1 MINII
6 IEKNGHI
13 RSIERE
19 CVFDFIIYNI
29 PNYFLIHLRLYT
41 SCKRSSEIT
50 NKLTSSIK
58 VEVWSILT
66 RGINSKSF
74 YNLGIVFSEPVLL
87 SLDLIPASDI
97 QISMDSMPCTDRKK
111 MGPGLKLFFFPSSEA

>member
-1 MINII
+1 MKNII
-6 IEKNGHI
+6 IEKNVYSALHPLFGHI
-13 RSIERE
+13 RSID
-19 CVFDFIIYNI
+19 CVFDFIIHNI
-29 PNYFLIHLRLYT
+29 PNYFLIHLKLFN

-66 RGINSKSF
+66 CGINITAF

-87 SLDLIPASDI
+87 SLDLILASDI
-97 QISMDSMPCTDRKK
+97 QISMNSMPCTDRKK
-111 MGPGLKLFFFPSSEA
+111 DGTIYQA